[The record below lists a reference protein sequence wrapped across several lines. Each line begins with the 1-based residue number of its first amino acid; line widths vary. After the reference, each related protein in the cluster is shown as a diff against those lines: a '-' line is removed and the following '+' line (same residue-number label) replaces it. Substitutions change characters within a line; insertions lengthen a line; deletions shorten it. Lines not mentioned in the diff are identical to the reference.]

1 VLSLFLLACPSAFT
15 KVDDFCGT
23 TIWGYEPVGPPD
35 DAAQAL
41 ARVNCYRSL
50 MGLEPGVL
58 DPRLDAAARSHA
70 LYMAQADDLTHA
82 EDPGAPGF
90 TGERVWDRVEVAGY
104 ALSDDEIVTE
114 LVAYGPDPTAA
125 VDAWMNSVYHR
136 EALTMSNW
144 SAMGFGS
151 DGGWS
156 SLAVVYRSPQG
167 TVIYPADAQ
176 DGVPTRFDTDS
187 ESPDPLPELGF
198 VGPPLSI
205 TGSEVEEASLT
216 GPDGLIE
223 LAELHAGAD
232 PELDFMSAFV
242 PVHALEP
249 FTEYTFSVDL
259 SDGRQLTSTFRTA
272 P

>member
-1 VLSLFLLACPSAFT
+1 MLSLSLLACTSAFT
-15 KVDDFCGT
+15 AVDAFCGT
-23 TIWGYEPVGPPD
+23 TVWGYEPVGPPD

-41 ARVNCYRSL
+41 ERANCYRSL

-58 DPRLDAAARSHA
+58 DPRLDEAANSHA
-70 LYMAQADDLTHA
+70 RYMAQADDLTHA

-90 TGERVWDRVEVAGY
+90 TGERVWDRVAVAGY
-104 ALSDDEIVTE
+104 ALGEDEIVSE
-114 LVAYGPDPTAA
+114 LVAYGPDPGSA

-136 EALTMSNW
+136 EALTISNW

-151 DGGWS
+151 EEGWS

-167 TVIYPADAQ
+167 SVIYPADAQ
-176 DGVPTRFDTDS
+176 DLVPKRFDSDR
-187 ESPDPLPELGF
+187 ESPDPLPDLAF

-205 TGSEVEEASLT
+205 TGPEVEAATLT
-216 GPDGLIE
+216 GPEGLIE
-223 LAELHAGAD
+223 LADLHSGED

-242 PVHALEP
+242 PVEALDP
-249 FTEYTFSVDL
+249 STEYTFSAQL
-259 SDGRQLTSTFRTA
+259 SDDRQLSSTFRTE